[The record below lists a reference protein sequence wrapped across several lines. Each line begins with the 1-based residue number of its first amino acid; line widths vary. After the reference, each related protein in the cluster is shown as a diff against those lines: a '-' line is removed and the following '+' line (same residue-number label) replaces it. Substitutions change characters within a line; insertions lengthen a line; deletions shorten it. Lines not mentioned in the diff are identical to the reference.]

1 MQEVGGNEVMSRP
14 DQGATAVCRTSKE
27 LLCVGGGDIQNKL
40 LINSKLVKK
49 NASSAI
55 VAIPRSSVL
64 GRVQD
69 FLPKMAQANEK
80 LQNEMATAPMN
91 HFDIE
96 NLDDASADIIEM
108 NVAVVELSGSEDSDA
123 EEESSSEETG
133 SESEDDWTIGEV
145 TMDNIKLPKT
155 SEKKGKIE
163 ILDSKNK

>member
-1 MQEVGGNEVMSRP
+1 MQQVNGNEVVSRP

-55 VAIPRSSVL
+55 VAIPRSSLL

-80 LQNEMATAPMN
+80 LQNEMATAPVN

-96 NLDDASADIIEM
+96 NVDASADIIEM

-133 SESEDDWTIGEV
+133 SESEDDWTTGEV
-145 TMDNIKLPKT
+145 TVDNIKLPKT
-155 SEKKGKIE
+155 RERKGKIE

>member
-1 MQEVGGNEVMSRP
+1 MQQVGGNGVLSCP
-14 DQGATAVCRTSKE
+14 DQGATAVCRTSRE

-40 LINSKLVKK
+40 LINSKLIKK
-49 NASSAI
+49 NASSPIAA
-55 VAIPRSSVL
+55 VPRSSLL

-69 FLPKMAQANEK
+69 FLPKMAQANQK
-80 LQNEMATAPMN
+80 LQNEMATAPVN

-96 NLDDASADIIEM
+96 NIDDASADIIEM

-133 SESEDDWTIGEV
+133 SESEDDWAIGEV
-145 TMDNIKLPKT
+145 TVDNIKLPKP